1 MEWEI
6 WDRKKPLNFSYV
18 VENVRRIM
26 YKLLKKYPLS

>member
-6 WDRKKPLNFSYV
+6 LDRKKPLNFSYV
-18 VENVRRIM
+18 VENVWRIL